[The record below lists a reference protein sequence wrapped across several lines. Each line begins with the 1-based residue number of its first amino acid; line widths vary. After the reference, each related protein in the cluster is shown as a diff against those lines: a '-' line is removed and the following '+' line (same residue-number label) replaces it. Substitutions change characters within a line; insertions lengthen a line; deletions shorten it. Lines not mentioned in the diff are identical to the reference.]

1 MPGLNYR
8 NEQGAHCGLGKHGLC
23 RHKPIAFLPWRLKTP
38 SARASTPGD
47 SFQFQQQTPAAMSP
61 CGCFQTPGPFTL
73 YYIHSGK
80 SKLCRTVNRAILV
93 CAIVRRWWSPASSHP
108 PTSAGTVT
116 PGGSKEQLN
125 LGKQGKLSLQ
135 GNLVS
140 VLNIRSWQSTL
151 SRSLRSEAV
160 SIKKRR

>member
-8 NEQGAHCGLGKHGLC
+8 NEQGAHCGLGKHGLYP
-23 RHKPIAFLPWRLKTP
+23 HKPIAFLPWRLKTP

-47 SFQFQQQTPAAMSP
+47 LFQFQQQTPAAMSP
-61 CGCFQTPGPFTL
+61 CGCFQTPEPFIL
-73 YYIHSGK
+73 YYVHCGNQI
-80 SKLCRTVNRAILV
+80 VNRAILV
-93 CAIVRRWWSPASSHP
+93 CAIVRRWWSASSHP
-108 PTSAGTVT
+108 PTSAGTLT
-116 PGGSKEQLN
+116 PGGSREQLN

-151 SRSLRSEAV
+151 SRSLRSKAA